1 MTTVAVLAHAGKTF
15 GDGLPGLRRELE
27 AQGIADPMWFEV
39 GKSKEAPRFARK
51 VKKRGAGLVF
61 VWGGDGMVQR
71 CVNELVGHPV
81 TMAVLPAGTA
91 NLFATNMGI
100 PTDLEEAVAVGLHGQ
115 RRTIDVGLLN
125 GEAFAVMAG
134 VGFDAAMIRAAGSG
148 LKDRF
153 GRAAYI
159 WTGSRELRT
168 KPFRARVKTDGVTWY
183 DGEAS
188 CILLGNVSRLFGGL
202 EAFEDVQLDDDQL
215 DVGVVTASGMV
226 AWMRLL
232 GRAVVGSAA
241 SSPLAQTTKAHR
253 VKITLDRKV
262 RYELDGGDRTKVREI
277 KAKAKSQAITIC
289 VPAAAPSH

>member
-1 MTTVAVLAHAGKTF
+1 VKVAVVAHSGKSF
-15 GDGLPGLRRELE
+15 GGGLTELRRLLAE
-27 AQGIADPMWFEV
+27 AGVDDLRWYEV
-39 GKSKEAPRFARK
+39 DKSRHAPASVRKARK
-51 VKKRGAGLVF
+51 HGAELLF

-168 KPFRARVKTDGVTWY
+168 KPFHARVKTDGVTWY

-202 EAFEDVQLDDDQL
+202 EVFEDVQLDDNQL
-215 DVGVVTASGMV
+215 EVGIVTASGMV
-226 AWMRLL
+226 AWLRLL

-253 VKITLDRKV
+253 VKIRLDRKV
-262 RYELDGGDRTKVREI
+262 RYELDGGDRTKVRAI
-277 KAKAKSQAITIC
+277 KAKAKGQAITIC
-289 VPAAAPSH
+289 VPATAASH